1 MFRQSRGLGGAALAC
16 WILSI
21 GATGCLNT
29 QSMSP
34 PAVHT
39 GQGCTSCNKQV
50 SYGPP
55 QGMPQQGMPQGM
67 PQQGGQQS
75 GVKQVSFQT
84 QEGVFVENGGAVAS
98 VGVPNPGPI
107 PTELQKTSLPPHRVA
122 PPDILFIESLRIVPK
137 GPYRLEPLEVLQ
149 IVVSD
154 TLPNQPINGN
164 FLLTPEGTV
173 NLGYNYGSVRVGG
186 MTIEQA
192 QTAMRNHLGNILRNP
207 TVNVGLA
214 QFRGLQNIRGEHLVR
229 PDGTIGLGS
238 YGSVYVAGLALGQV
252 KCVIEKHL
260 SEYLV
265 NPQVSVDVFAYNSR
279 RYYIVVDGG
288 GFGQQVFTLP
298 HTGNET
304 VLDAISQVQGLA
316 PVSSKKKIWVARPSP
331 ASAGCNIVM
340 PVDWEAITMGGS
352 TGTNYQLFPGDRIYV
367 SADPLI
373 TFDNYLSKLLAP
385 VERIIGVTLLGTNL
399 SNSFRFNRNGNN
411 GGFIVVP

>member
-1 MFRQSRGLGGAALAC
+1 MFRQSRGLGVAALAG
-16 WILSI
+16 WILCM

-29 QSMSP
+29 QSMTP
-34 PAVHT
+34 PGMHNS
-39 GQGCTSCNKQV
+39 QGCTSCNRNVAHGQ
-50 SYGPP
+50 P
-55 QGMPQQGMPQGM
+55 QGTP
-67 PQQGGQQS
+67 QS
-75 GVKQVSFQT
+75 GVKQAMFVT
-84 QEGVFVENGGAVAS
+84 QDGVVVENGGPVAS
-98 VGVPNPGPI
+98 AGVPNPGPM
-107 PTELQKTSLPPHRVA
+107 PTELQKTSMPPHRVA
-122 PPDILFIESLRIVPK
+122 SPDILFIESLRIVPK

-149 IVVSD
+149 VVVSD

-192 QTAMRNHLGNILRNP
+192 QAAMRTHLGNILRNP

-252 KCVIEKHL
+252 KCVIERHL
-260 SEYLV
+260 SEYLI

-279 RYYIVVDGG
+279 KYYIIVDGG

-331 ASAGCNIVM
+331 ASSGCNLVM

-373 TFDNYLSKLLAP
+373 QFDNYLSKMFAP
-385 VERIIGVTLLGTNL
+385 VERILGITLLGT
-399 SNSFRFNRNGNN
+399 STANSFRNGRGGNN
-411 GGFIVVP
+411 GFLVVP